1 MRRGTKICVST
12 LVSLLACASAV
23 PAKDL
28 GDILRDKGLI
38 TPEELRQAREEEKQK
53 AAAEEQQK
61 AAEGEAQSKSIL
73 AKLPKWL
80 NYVTLFGDL
89 RVRHENFSQND
100 LIARNRDRL
109 RARVG
114 LSVNPSDEISAR
126 VRLATGDPNN
136 PVTRNQTFSNTFTQK
151 PVNLDEAYLTLKP
164 GKSFNLEP
172 GWFTMTAG
180 KFAANAYRVSELVW
194 DDDLTPEGATE
205 TLNLVD
211 QKEGFVRGLKVNAFQ
226 WVVDEIAT
234 QEDPWMGGGQLVG
247 DTALGTA
254 ASWTLSFADYHY
266 ENLNAVAAKF
276 LDPNSKNFNSQLANT
291 NRLIVTRDASNKVTG
306 VKGFTSK
313 FNLVSAATE
322 LNLPDVGGIP
332 AGVFGE
338 FVYNTQADSK
348 NVGFYVGAGIGYA
361 GRDWYHNSLKNKGD
375 WAVSYTYAWVER
387 DAVVALFTYDD
398 VFYYNHNT
406 GSSPPTGP
414 TGGTNIGAHIVRCDY
429 MPLPGF
435 QLTLKTHLINA
446 LDDHLNPST
455 TVFSPYKGNPTLVRT
470 QLDAMLKF

>member
-1 MRRGTKICVST
+1 MQRGMKIWLST
-12 LVSLLACASAV
+12 LVSLLVCASAV

-61 AAEGEAQSKSIL
+61 AAAEEAQSKSVL

-80 NYVTLFGDL
+80 SYITPFGD
-89 RVRHENFSQND
+89 VRARYENFSQND
-100 LIARNRDRL
+100 LTARNRERF
-109 RARVG
+109 RARIG
-114 LSVNPSDEISAR
+114 LLATPSDEISAR
-126 VRLATGDPNN
+126 VRLATGDSNN

-180 KFAANAYRVSELVW
+180 KFSSNAYRVSELVW

-226 WVVDEIAT
+226 WVVDELAAK
-234 QEDPWMGGGQLVG
+234 EDPWMGGGQVVA
-247 DTALGTA
+247 DTALGSTA
-254 ASWTLSFADYHY
+254 NWTLAFADYHY
-266 ENLNAVAAKF
+266 ENLNAVASKY

-291 NRLIVTRDASNKVTG
+291 NRLIVTRDASNKVTA
-306 VKGFTSK
+306 VKGFSSK

-322 LNLPDVGGIP
+322 FNLPDVGGIP

-338 FVYNTQADSK
+338 FVYNTQADSR

-361 GRDWYHNSLKNKGD
+361 GRDWYHNSLKTKGD
-375 WAVSYTYAWVER
+375 WAVSYAYAWVER
-387 DAVVALFTYDD
+387 DAVVAMFTYDD
-398 VFYYNHNT
+398 DFYYTH
-406 GSSPPTGP
+406 GQSSAPI
-414 TGGTNIGAHIVRCDY
+414 GGANIGAHIVRFDY
-429 MPLPGF
+429 MPLPNF

-446 LDDHLNPST
+446 LDDQLNPST